1 MPHYRIDFR
10 TLKRKASFQIVLDRY
25 GLTRHGAGR
34 RHFILCPFHRETE
47 PSCLIDHSRNRF
59 RCFGCGESG
68 SILDFVAKLENCTIT
83 AAAAIVADWC
93 KVANDGGE
101 AASPREAGS
110 KEPGRCGTG
119 GIGSGDEDAVNQP
132 LRYRL
137 RLDPSHPYLAERG
150 LAPDIIE
157 RFGLGFCDC
166 GVMSGRIAIPIH
178 DEAGRLIAYAGR
190 WAAAE
195 VPRGRPRYLLP
206 RGFHKQRVLFNLH
219 RVAGARELLI
229 VESYWSVFRLST
241 LGVPAVALMGRDL
254 SAAQLALLVAG
265 GADRVKI
272 MLDGDA
278 PGRSATVTMVPH
290 LARHAFVKSLELPDA
305 MKPHSAAEE
314 VLRRLIGLP

>member
-10 TLKRKASFQIVLDRY
+10 TLKRQASFQVVLDRY
-25 GLTRHGAGR
+25 RLASHGTGP
-34 RHFILCPFHRETE
+34 RHFILCPLHRESE
-47 PSCLIDHSRNRF
+47 PSCLIDHARNRF
-59 RCFGCGESG
+59 HCFGCGAGG
-68 SILDFVAKLENCTIT
+68 SILDFVAKLENCTIAE
-83 AAAAIVADWC
+83 AAATIAECCGVA
-93 KVANDGGE
+93 
-101 AASPREAGS
+101 
-110 KEPGRCGTG
+110 TG
-119 GIGSGDEDAVNQP
+119 DDRATDADAETADASGDDDVSSAPEITGNQP

-157 RFGLGFCDC
+157 RFGLGFCDR
-166 GVMSGRIAIPIH
+166 GIMRGRIAIPIH
-178 DEAGRLIAYAGR
+178 DEVGRLIAYAGR

-219 RVAGARELLI
+219 RVAGARELLV
-229 VESYWSVFRLST
+229 VESYWSVFRLSK

-265 GADRVKI
+265 GADHVKV

-278 PGRSATVTMVPH
+278 PGRSATVTIVPH
-290 LARHAFVKSLELPDA
+290 LSRHAFVKSLELPDA
-305 MKPHSAAEE
+305 MKPHSAPED
-314 VLRRLIGLP
+314 VLRHLVGQP